1 MTDEQPSEQ
10 EWADMTLPD
19 GRFDAQKLMA
29 WMQRRNRR
37 RAKELAAACGSYA
50 PLYFPWH
57 DGTERLGE

>member
-1 MTDEQPSEQ
+1 MTDEQPSAD

-19 GRFDAQKLMA
+19 GTYDAQKLMT
-29 WMQRRNRR
+29 WMQRKNRR